1 MTDNRHPFPSTMA
14 RALAAQLYASDPRL
28 FDAMCAAGV
37 YDGAQAK
44 AAKAPYVVMGV
55 NRNRPG
61 SAGHVLV
68 HAVSE
73 RELDRKYGRLAV
85 VFGGD
90 EVWLDATDRYI
101 AGQDDPIR
109 GELVRPEGRRP
120 WSLTFAP
127 SSYPD
132 AMLPS
137 VTPYVASLLLSHM
150 PKPCAPTVAVDV
162 ERTLRVRERL
172 HVRWPDGAGSV
183 EDVVEAAESGRA
195 LVTSREVVRV
205 KDLGVVEGSA
215 TYGALD
221 TP

>member
-1 MTDNRHPFPSTMA
+1 MTPNPFPSVAA

-44 AAKAPYVVMGV
+44 AAKVPYVVMGV

-109 GELVRPEGRRP
+109 GELVKPEGRRP

-132 AMLPS
+132 ALLPS

-150 PKPCAPTVAVDV
+150 PKPHSPMVAVDV

-183 EDVVEAAESGRA
+183 EDVVKAVESGKA
-195 LVTSREVVRV
+195 LVRSREVVSVRG
-205 KDLGVVEGSA
+205 LGVVEGSA
-215 TYGALD
+215 TYEVLD

>member
-1 MTDNRHPFPSTMA
+1 MTTNPFPSTTA

-55 NRNRPG
+55 KRNSTRL
-61 SAGHVLV
+61 AGHVLT

-73 RELDRKYGRLAV
+73 RELDRKYDQLTV

-90 EVWLDATDRYI
+90 EVWLDATDRYV

-109 GELVRPEGRRP
+109 GELVRPNGRRP
-120 WSLTFAP
+120 WALTFAP
-127 SSYPD
+127 SFYPD
-132 AMLPS
+132 ALLPS

-150 PKPCAPTVAVDV
+150 PKPCASMVAVDV

-183 EDVVEAAESGRA
+183 GDVVKAVESGKA
-195 LVTSREVVRV
+195 LVRSREVVSV

-215 TYGALD
+215 TYEVLD

>member
-1 MTDNRHPFPSTMA
+1 MTTNPFPSTTA

-44 AAKAPYVVMGV
+44 AAKVPYVVIGV
-55 NRNRPG
+55 NRNRPR
-61 SAGHVLV
+61 SAGHVLT

-109 GELVRPEGRRP
+109 GELVRPKGRRP
-120 WSLTFAP
+120 WALTFAP

-132 AMLPS
+132 ALLPS

-150 PKPCAPTVAVDV
+150 PKPHSPTVAVDV
-162 ERTLRVRERL
+162 DRTLRVRERL
-172 HVRWPDGAGSV
+172 HVSWPDGAGSV
-183 EDVVEAAESGRA
+183 EEVVEAAESGRA

-205 KDLGVVEGSA
+205 RDLGVVEGSA